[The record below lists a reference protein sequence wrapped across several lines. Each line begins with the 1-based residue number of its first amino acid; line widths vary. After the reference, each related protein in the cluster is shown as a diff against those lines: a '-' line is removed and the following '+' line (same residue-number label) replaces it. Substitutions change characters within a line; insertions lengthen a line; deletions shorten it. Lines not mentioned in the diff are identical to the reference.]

1 MKRFFS
7 LVLVLAMVMS
17 LNTAV
22 YSVNAAE
29 IVGEVEMNISGM
41 DRLTVSTAINDYFHS
56 RKAFLLGQED
66 TINVPLQGVIDDEE
80 VHKQRYESQSI
91 VFVNSE
97 IYICDIVSSDTQ
109 ADAKVTETV
118 TYLDSGVSSTATV
131 THDLFLALNDDN
143 VPVVIHD
150 GYYEMFSGFKS
161 CAYVDE
167 DSVATMNTVGGSGNC
182 LVYTAEGELGEGEDA
197 DKSTKYGEWYAEYS
211 GDTSFIAA
219 NWCVMFVSWCAK
231 EANISND
238 VIYYIGGEDIML
250 DFFALQNRYYSRSVA
265 INSLAPQVGDIIFF
279 SWDGIQAD
287 HVGIVSNV
295 DANTISVIEG
305 NTPENNV
312 AESVYN
318 RNNASILGYAKPAY
332 ASADHTTTS
341 GYAHDGEQHWLN
353 CDNCGCEYEMGLHS
367 LPNYYVDNA
376 THHWKVCSTCGQETV
391 RESHTFEDVHAG
403 WVFMCTECGYVEEN
417 WGAREGAQ

>member
-1 MKRFFS
+1 MIRKVTAVI
-7 LVLVLAMVMS
+7 LVLTLIL
-17 LNTAV
+17 LNA
-22 YSVNAAE
+22 YSINAAG
-29 IVGEVEMNISGM
+29 IIGEMETSVSGM
-41 DRLTVSTAINDYFHS
+41 NRLTVSAALNNYFNS
-56 RKAFLLGQED
+56 RKAFLLGQTD

-131 THDLFLALNDDN
+131 THDLFLALNDYN

-150 GYYEMFSGFKS
+150 GYYEMFSGFRS

-211 GDTSFIAA
+211 GYDYFITA

-238 VIYYIGGEDIML
+238 VIDYIGGEDLML
-250 DFFALQNRYYSRSVA
+250 DFFDLQGRYYSRSVA
-265 INSLAPQVGDIIFF
+265 VNSLAPTTGDIVFF
-279 SWDGIQAD
+279 TWGGQEAD
-287 HVGIVSNV
+287 HVGIVRYV
-295 DANTISVIEG
+295 DASYIYVVHG
-305 NTPENNV
+305 NSSQNDVGFTT
-312 AESVYN
+312 YN
-318 RNNASILGYAKPAY
+318 RNNSQIFGYAKPAY
-332 ASADHTTTS
+332 ASTGHTYGS
-341 GYAHDGEQHWLN
+341 DYQKDGTQHWLE
-353 CDNCGCEYEMGLHS
+353 CENCGCEYEMGLHS
-367 LPNYYVDNA
+367 LPDYYVDNA

-403 WVFMCTECGYVEEN
+403 WVFMCTECGYIEEN